1 LGLKASPVKNDIATE
16 IKTEITILHI
26 PPNKMARVLL
36 FLLKFKDPPP
46 DLNNGKRKLK
56 KRVER

>member
-1 LGLKASPVKNDIATE
+1 
-16 IKTEITILHI
+16 
-26 PPNKMARVLL
+26 MARVLL